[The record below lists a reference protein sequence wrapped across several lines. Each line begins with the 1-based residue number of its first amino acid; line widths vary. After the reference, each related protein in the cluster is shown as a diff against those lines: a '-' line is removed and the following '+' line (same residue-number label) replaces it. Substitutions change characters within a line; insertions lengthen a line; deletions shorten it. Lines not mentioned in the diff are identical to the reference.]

1 MLKDLGIDE
10 THARDTWRVI
20 FKCALD
26 APYLM
31 DQILA
36 LSAARLSV
44 DHADQRSAYRN
55 EATILQTR
63 GLSLFKTAEAAQYSE
78 SKILARLL
86 YSSFLG
92 LHVLFET
99 LLSRADFNTFLDDFS
114 SYLSLHRGIRA
125 VIPEGAFDHI
135 RSQLPT
141 LFGDYD
147 FDMTSLNET
156 DSLAKHSCDPLW
168 SLIEAVEMGPTA
180 TIACEEAVH
189 SLERAYVMS
198 RRGKD
203 LKNRINHVV
212 AWTITLP
219 ADFLGLLKQRRPEP
233 MVILA
238 HYAVLLHE
246 GRQFWVFGDG
256 GQFLIQSIKTNLG
269 AYWEKWLSGPIQA
282 LAVD

>member
-1 MLKDLGIDE
+1 MKDLGIDE
-10 THARDTWRVI
+10 THARDTWRII
-20 FKCALD
+20 FKYALD

-36 LSAARLSV
+36 LSAARLSI
-44 DHADQRSAYRN
+44 DHADQRKAYRN
-55 EATILQTR
+55 EATVLQTR
-63 GLSLFKTAEAAQYSE
+63 GLSLFKAAEAPKSSE
-78 SKILARLL
+78 PNVIARLL

-99 LLSRADFNTFLDDFS
+99 LLSRDDFSTFLDEFS

-125 VIPEGAFDHI
+125 VIPEGTFDHI
-135 RSQLPT
+135 RSQLPA

-147 FDMTSLNET
+147 SDMSSLNET

-180 TIACEEAVH
+180 TAACKEAVH

-198 RRGKD
+198 HRGKD
-203 LKNRINHVV
+203 LKDRINHVV

-219 ADFLGLLKQRRPEP
+219 ADFLVLLKQRRPEP

-246 GRQFWVFGDG
+246 SRRFWVFGDG
-256 GQFLIQSIKTNLG
+256 GRFLIESIRTYLG
-269 AYWEKWLSGPIQA
+269 AYWEKWLSGPNRA
-282 LAVD
+282 LVVD